1 MNLINI
7 QQKIY
12 EVQGVKVMLD
22 FDLAIL
28 YDVETRSLNQ
38 SIKRNLDSFPIDFMF
53 RLTQEEWLEI
63 SSSQVVMMEAIA
75 KNRGAS
81 ISLTLSQNT
90 E

>member
-12 EVQGVKVMLD
+12 EAQGVRVMLD

-53 RLTQEEWLEI
+53 RLTKEEWQEI
-63 SSSQVVMMEAIA
+63 SSSQFVMIMTS
-75 KNRGAS
+75 R
-81 ISLTLSQNT
+81 LLSK
-90 E
+90 

>member
-12 EVQGVKVMLD
+12 EARGVRVMLD

-38 SIKRNLDSFPIDFMF
+38 LIKRNLDSFPMDFMF
-53 RLTQEEWLEI
+53 
-63 SSSQVVMMEAIA
+63 
-75 KNRGAS
+75 G
-81 ISLTLSQNT
+81 
-90 E
+90 